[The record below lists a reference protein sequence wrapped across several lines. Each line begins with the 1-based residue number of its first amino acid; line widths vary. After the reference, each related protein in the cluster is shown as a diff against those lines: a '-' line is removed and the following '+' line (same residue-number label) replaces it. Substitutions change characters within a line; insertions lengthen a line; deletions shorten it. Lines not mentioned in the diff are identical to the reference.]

1 MTQDEVFKLICK
13 KEGIS
18 AKEISKELNLHISSV
33 SRSISLLKK
42 KKLIRFEQFDNSFRI
57 YKQ

>member
-18 AKEISKELNLHISSV
+18 TKEISKELELHISCV
-33 SRSISLLKK
+33 SRNLSLLKK
-42 KKLIRFEQFDNSFRI
+42 RN
-57 YKQ
+57 